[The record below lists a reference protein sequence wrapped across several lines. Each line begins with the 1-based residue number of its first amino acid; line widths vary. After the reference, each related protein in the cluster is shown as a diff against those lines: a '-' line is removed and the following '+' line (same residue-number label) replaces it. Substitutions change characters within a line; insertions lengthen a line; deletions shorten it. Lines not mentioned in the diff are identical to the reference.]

1 MYSLVGFSNVI
12 KILYILSIEH
22 STGEKNLINLK
33 KAIKTYLTIN
43 FKESTYSN
51 QLDPEILY
59 QGASLNLILQS
70 LDLQNDTTPYTQQSL
85 KLQKAYANKVE
96 ESLNQLQFAEEIY
109 SLFYLAIDTI
119 AVTSNIKFSGSA
131 TTPKAIG
138 MMWIQPDEKWEKED
152 FTESLI
158 HEFTHTLLGYDNLV
172 NYHYEKPKE
181 IMDKKNWVPSAIRNE
196 ERPVNG
202 VAHSIIV
209 GIEILNFRK
218 LSNCIVNKNN
228 VHGSSIELF
237 RKTARAVEN
246 LKNKKE
252 SWEILSER
260 MQYLINEA
268 ELSLLKLSEEE
279 NQYEPYI
286 YKL

>member
-1 MYSLVGFSNVI
+1 MYSLVGFNNVL
-12 KILYILSIEH
+12 KMLYILSYEH
-22 STGEKNLINLK
+22 SSGEKNYINLK
-33 KAIKTYLTIN
+33 KALKTYLRLN
-43 FKESTYSN
+43 FKESIHSA
-51 QLDPEILY
+51 QLDPQILY
-59 QGASLNLILQS
+59 QGVSLNRILQS
-70 LDLQNDTTPYTQQSL
+70 LDLQNDITPYTQQSL
-85 KLQKAYANKVE
+85 KLQKVYVNKVE

-109 SLFYLAIDTI
+109 SLFSLAIDTI
-119 AVTSNIKFSGSA
+119 AVTANIKFSGSA

-138 MMWIQPDEKWEKED
+138 MMWIQPNIDWTKED

-172 NYHYEKPKE
+172 NYHYEKPEE
-181 IMDKKNWVPSAIRNE
+181 IMNKQNWVPSAIRNE

-218 LSNCIVNKNN
+218 LSNYVVNKKN
-228 VHGSSIELF
+228 VHGSSVELF
-237 RKTARAVEN
+237 RKTANAVEN
-246 LKNKKE
+246 LKKKNE

-268 ELSLLKLSEEE
+268 ELSLLKLSKEET
-279 NQYEPYI
+279 QYGSYI
-286 YKL
+286 YKT